1 MGIKDI
7 LKKKSKEIV
16 NIASEGATKIFD
28 YPKIKSVQLKELI
41 SFKIEKK
48 QLSQL
53 KQGLLK
59 IIKLLMILLMKN

>member
-41 SFKIEKK
+41 SLKIRETRF
-48 QLSQL
+48 
-53 KQGLLK
+53 LLK
-59 IIKLLMILLMKN
+59 RSPRNFFRN